1 MGWLGNFELDR
12 ANDMFWQRHTLS
24 NGQVCMIGFVRDFSD
39 GGTEEYNVVF
49 AVADK
54 KKQLRAFF
62 EGSKENTITLKSTGK
77 CGVEALYWA
86 KDKILE
92 FEEEIIGYNYGKG
105 DNVAIIVTGEEK
117 RRFRL
122 YEKALSRYGYK
133 KVPGSGAGDYPW
145 YMKKILVKKG
155 EVLKDKN

>member
-62 EGSKENTITLKSTGK
+62 EGL
-77 CGVEALYWA
+77 
-86 KDKILE
+86 
-92 FEEEIIGYNYGKG
+92 
-105 DNVAIIVTGEEK
+105 
-117 RRFRL
+117 
-122 YEKALSRYGYK
+122 
-133 KVPGSGAGDYPW
+133 
-145 YMKKILVKKG
+145 KKILSLSR
-155 EVLKDKN
+155 VLVNVELRLYIGLKTKFLSLRRKSLDITTEREIR